1 MGSCGENHDA
11 LVTMAILTMA
21 LLYYGAHAAGALV
34 GAQSLLTQYSILVLR
49 QALHLWRLQPN
60 LDKAPLERLHAL
72 VGSLSLG
79 TADE

>member
-34 GAQSLLTQYSILVLR
+34 GAQSLLTHYLYFV
-49 QALHLWRLQPN
+49 RLSTCGASSPISTRRPSSGCMHWW
-60 LDKAPLERLHAL
+60 AR
-72 VGSLSLG
+72 SR
-79 TADE
+79 